1 MFFCF
6 FFSLFN
12 FTNSINTNCTSKI
25 ITSNILGLSSIL
37 NPTIP
42 YVPNLPYG
50 INNPQV
56 EYIYKHKEYSNQ
68 NYDEDLYENSNSN
81 SISDIYSENNNLYF
95 YTGVDHNSAK
105 ILNLKLKKM
114 ITESKILA
122 EMYNNKINP
131 IHLHI
136 QSYGGS
142 LLDTFPV
149 VDTIEKSDVPIYT
162 YIDGYAA
169 SAATLISVCGSKRYI
184 GQNSIMLIHQ
194 LSTSS
199 GGKYEELVDDKKNM
213 DTFMKIIRDIYLR
226 KSKLNYDNLSD
237 ILKHDLWLSSKE
249 AIEYG
254 LVDEIL

>member
-1 MFFCF
+1 
-6 FFSLFN
+6 
-12 FTNSINTNCTSKI
+12 
-25 ITSNILGLSSIL
+25 
-37 NPTIP
+37 
-42 YVPNLPYG
+42 
-50 INNPQV
+50 
-56 EYIYKHKEYSNQ
+56 
-68 NYDEDLYENSNSN
+68 
-81 SISDIYSENNNLYF
+81 
-95 YTGVDHNSAK
+95 
-105 ILNLKLKKM
+105 M
-114 ITESKILA
+114 IQESKILA

-149 VDTIEKSDVPIYT
+149 VDTIERSDVPIYT

-199 GGKYEELVDDKKNM
+199 GGKYEELMDDKKNM

-237 ILKHDLWLSSKE
+237 ILKHDWWLSSKE
-249 AIEYG
+249 AINYG
-254 LVDEIL
+254 LVDEII